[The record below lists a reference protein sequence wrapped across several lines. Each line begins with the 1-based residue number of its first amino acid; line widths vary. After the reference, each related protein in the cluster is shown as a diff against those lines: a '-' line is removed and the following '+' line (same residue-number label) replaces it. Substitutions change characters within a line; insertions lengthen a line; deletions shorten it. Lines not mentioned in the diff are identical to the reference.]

1 MKKIMPYLCAIIYAL
16 LLSLA
21 AIAWIYCASTMFGSI
36 FSETSLIGYFIFFAV
51 VSVASVVGIIAVVFA
66 NIKCNP
72 SKLVVKLEA
81 VITAVLFIP
90 SLWMWDMLLRNLWF
104 A

>member
-1 MKKIMPYLCAIIYAL
+1 MKKIMPYLCAVIYAL

-21 AIAWIYCASTMFGSI
+21 AIAWMYGASI
-36 FSETSLIGYFIFFAV
+36 FMSPFATVDVYSYFIFFAL

-81 VITAVLFIP
+81 VISAVLFIP
-90 SLWMWDMLLRNLWF
+90 SLWMWDMLLHNLWF

>member
-21 AIAWIYCASTMFGSI
+21 AIAWMYGASI
-36 FSETSLIGYFIFFAV
+36 FMSPFATVDEYSYFIFLAV
-51 VSVASVVGIIAVVFA
+51 VSVASVVGIIMTAYA
-66 NIKCNP
+66 NFRLYP
-72 SKLVVKLEA
+72 TKLTVKIEA
-81 VITAVLFIP
+81 VIAAVLFIP
-90 SLWMWDMLLRNLWF
+90 SLWMWDMLLHNLWF

>member
-1 MKKIMPYLCAIIYAL
+1 MKKVMPYLCAVTYAL
-16 LLSLA
+16 LLSLSA
-21 AIAWIYCASTMFGSI
+21 TMWMYCASVMLGSV
-36 FSETSLIGYFIFFAV
+36 FSEISLVGYFYTFAA
-51 VSVASVVGIIAVVFA
+51 VSVACVVGIIAVVFA

-81 VITAVLFIP
+81 VITAGLFIP
-90 SLWMWDMLLRNLWF
+90 SLWMWDTLLHLWF